1 MKRYSFFFKDV
12 KPFVKLMMLICIFM
26 VLTSITGFALQFIAM
41 PALLSQ
47 AFSQIIMFGGAAL
60 LWGLMFEG
68 SAYGFMDM
76 KKNNTIYYLVLSIIL
91 VFIATPFI
99 DGLGVWN
106 DGWQLES
113 GQIFRDMEENASRIM
128 KGFLSDTSSLGLII
142 NIIVIALLPAIL
154 EEVFFRG
161 AMQRTM
167 INLVKYRFLGI
178 LLTSILFSLIHFQ
191 PFSSVPRLFLSLF
204 LGYLYVFSKNII
216 YPIIFHFLNNL
227 TVVIGSY
234 LFYTNIIDID
244 INKVGEVYNPILFMV
259 SIFIISSI
267 FIFEKRK
274 ETKIFRIEKV
284 DIK

>member
-1 MKRYSFFFKDV
+1 
-12 KPFVKLMMLICIFM
+12 
-26 VLTSITGFALQFIAM
+26 
-41 PALLSQ
+41 
-47 AFSQIIMFGGAAL
+47 
-60 LWGLMFEG
+60 
-68 SAYGFMDM
+68 
-76 KKNNTIYYLVLSIIL
+76 
-91 VFIATPFI
+91 
-99 DGLGVWN
+99 
-106 DGWQLES
+106 
-113 GQIFRDMEENASRIM
+113 M

-191 PFSSVPRLFLSLF
+191 PFSSIPRVFLGLF

-234 LFYTNIIDID
+234 LFYTNDIDID

>member
-1 MKRYSFFFKDV
+1 MKRFSFFFNDT

-47 AFSQIIMFGGAAL
+47 AFSQIIMFGGSAL
-60 LWGLMFEG
+60 VWGFMFES
-68 SAYGFMDM
+68 SAYKFMET
-76 KKNNTIYYLVLSIIL
+76 KKNNPLYYFVLSILL

-99 DGLGVWN
+99 DGIGIWN
-106 DGWQLES
+106 DGWNIKS
-113 GQIFRDMEENASRIM
+113 GEVFRQMEETASQTM
-128 KGFLSDTSSLGLII
+128 KGFLSNTTPLGLTI
-142 NIIVIALLPAIL
+142 NIIVIALLPAIM

-161 AMQRTM
+161 AMQKTM
-167 INLVKYRFLGI
+167 IKLVKYRFLGI

-191 PFSSVPRLFLSLF
+191 PFSSIPRVFLGLF

-234 LFYTNIIDID
+234 LFYTNDIDID

-267 FIFEKRK
+267 FFFEKRK

>member
-1 MKRYSFFFKDV
+1 
-12 KPFVKLMMLICIFM
+12 
-26 VLTSITGFALQFIAM
+26 
-41 PALLSQ
+41 
-47 AFSQIIMFGGAAL
+47 
-60 LWGLMFEG
+60 
-68 SAYGFMDM
+68 MDM
-76 KKNNTIYYLVLSIIL
+76 KKNNTIYYFVLSIIL

-178 LLTSILFSLIHFQ
+178 LLTSIIFSLLHFQLFSCI
-191 PFSSVPRLFLSLF
+191 PRLFLGLF
-204 LGYLYVFSKNII
+204 LGYLYVISQNII
-216 YPIIFHFLNNL
+216 VPIIFHFINNL

-234 LFYTNIIDID
+234 LYYTHLIEFD
-244 INKVGEVYNPILFMV
+244 INKLGIIYTPYLFIL
-259 SIFIISSI
+259 STLLIASLFIY
-267 FIFEKRK
+267 EKKK
-274 ETKIFRIEKV
+274 ERANITSAPLI
-284 DIK
+284 